1 MKRPTPNK
9 NLDIKKII
17 ESTEEI
23 LDFYESEDF
32 HEDRTSDYNHYLV
45 EEIMQLVYGEDVYDW
60 INDHYD

>member
-9 NLDIKKII
+9 NLDIEKII

-32 HEDRTSDYNHYLV
+32 HEDRTSDYKHYLV

-60 INDHYD
+60 INDQYD